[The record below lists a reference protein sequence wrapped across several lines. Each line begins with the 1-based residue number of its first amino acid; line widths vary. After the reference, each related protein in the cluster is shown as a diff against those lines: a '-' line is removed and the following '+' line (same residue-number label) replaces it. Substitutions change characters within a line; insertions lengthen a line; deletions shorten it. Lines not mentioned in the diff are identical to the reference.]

1 MVPAQHV
8 RFEGEGTDTDCHR
21 SNDSDA
27 FSKREAADENKYVR
41 EKEMEKLQALR
52 AKINESKKGL
62 DELEKQVYVE
72 LAAHIGG
79 MLMKTFIAPIR

>member
-1 MVPAQHV
+1 
-8 RFEGEGTDTDCHR
+8 
-21 SNDSDA
+21 
-27 FSKREAADENKYVR
+27 
-41 EKEMEKLQALR
+41 MEKLQALR